1 MRDGG
6 RLPRL
11 AAGLLLWPLAAC
23 SGLGGLARDEGEPVH
38 VAEIRREALCNSDG
52 PQPRLSLLADAEAVR
67 AWQHAHNMDLIGVDP
82 LPSPGPFAVVEMG
95 VRLSAG
101 YGIAVSREASVSGG
115 VLRLS
120 ASQLTP
126 DPRQAAAQM
135 VTSPCVLVALP
146 PRAYRGAELYDAS
159 GSLLAR
165 ADAAA
170 PVQ

>member
-1 MRDGG
+1 
-6 RLPRL
+6 LVLWTL
-11 AAGLLLWPLAAC
+11 AGC
-23 SGLGGLARDEGEPVH
+23 SSLGGLMGDEGEMVH
-38 VAEIRREALCNSDG
+38 VAEIRREAVCNSDG
-52 PQPRLSLLADAEAVR
+52 PQPRLSLLADGDAVR
-67 AWQHAHNMDLIGVDP
+67 AWQHAHNFDLIGADP

-101 YGIAVSREASVSGG
+101 YGIAVSRQATVSGS

-120 ASQLTP
+120 ASLLTP
-126 DPRQAAAQM
+126 DARQAAAQM

-146 PRAYRGAELYDAS
+146 PRAYRGAELYDPS
-159 GSLLAR
+159 GRLLAR